1 MNDIKLDATKF
12 THTVQT
18 AGVLRSFGE
27 YTVKITAPSSKSS
40 FMTFEYGIGPKEYD
54 SPREQMKSGIN
65 PSEVV
70 CNEGFGLSMK
80 TSNGKTIC
88 LTKSTSEVQIQL
100 GWARTF

>member
-1 MNDIKLDATKF
+1 
-12 THTVQT
+12 
-18 AGVLRSFGE
+18 
-27 YTVKITAPSSKSS
+27 
-40 FMTFEYGIGPKEYD
+40 MTFEYGIGPKEYD